1 MYPPC
6 NLPFRSIKAR
16 PSPPAARPLRGFS
29 LIELMVA
36 VAILAI
42 LLALAVP
49 SFQDMIQRNRVR
61 TAAADLTTGLNLARA
76 EAIKRGLSVSL
87 CVNDTS
93 NAWSVWASSEV
104 RGTCED
110 EDGKPPPIRCGY
122 LDSGITLE
130 PKESETYGDEGL
142 QCIRFRPDGLAYKH
156 KTNPTLLTAGA
167 LTVSAGTHERV
178 VNIKV
183 GSIHVTED

>member
-16 PSPPAARPLRGFS
+16 PSPPAARHLRGFS

-61 TAAADLTTGLNLARA
+61 TAAADLTDSLNLARS
-76 EAIKRGLSVSL
+76 EAIKRGSSTRL
-87 CVNDTS
+87 CIDGD
-93 NAWSVWASSEV
+93 NAWEVELISSAETLREGRLSEDLTITAASGPYDV
-104 RGTCED
+104 
-110 EDGKPPPIRCGY
+110 
-122 LDSGITLE
+122 SG
-130 PKESETYGDEGL
+130 SN
-142 QCIRFRPDGLAYKH
+142 CVRFRPDGLAYDASS
-156 KTNPTLLTAGA
+156 LMTAGT
-167 LTVSAGTHERV
+167 LTLEAGSHQRV
-178 VNIKV
+178 VNITA

>member
-16 PSPPAARPLRGFS
+16 PSPPAAGPLRGFS

-61 TAAADLTTGLNLARA
+61 TAAADLTDSLNLARS
-76 EAIKRGLSVSL
+76 EAIKRGSSTRL
-87 CVNDTS
+87 CIDGD
-93 NAWSVWASSEV
+93 NAWEVELISSAETL
-104 RGTCED
+104 REGRLSED
-110 EDGKPPPIRCGY
+110 LTITPAPEPADGGPYTVGSSDCV
-122 LDSGITLE
+122 
-130 PKESETYGDEGL
+130 
-142 QCIRFRPDGLAYKH
+142 RFRPDGLAYGESS
-156 KTNPTLLTAGA
+156 LMTAGT
-167 LTVSAGTHERV
+167 LTLEAGNHQRV
-178 VNIKV
+178 VNITA

>member
-16 PSPPAARPLRGFS
+16 PSPPAAGPLRGFS

-61 TAAADLTTGLNLARA
+61 TAAADLTDSLNLARS
-76 EAIKRGLSVSL
+76 EAIKRGSSTRL
-87 CVNDTS
+87 CIDGD
-93 NAWSVWASSEV
+93 NAWEVELISSAETL
-104 RGTCED
+104 REGRLSED
-110 EDGKPPPIRCGY
+110 LTITAAGGPYDV
-122 LDSGITLE
+122 SG
-130 PKESETYGDEGL
+130 SN
-142 QCIRFRPDGLAYKH
+142 CVRFRPDGLAYDASS
-156 KTNPTLLTAGA
+156 LMTAGT
-167 LTVSAGTHERV
+167 LTLEAGSHQRV
-178 VNIKV
+178 VNITA